1 MSKNTRTLN
10 ATTVPALPSAPNK
23 IDPELKKFLDKMVE
37 AVEIRLGRRGDTRDR
52 AITLREL
59 ISSGL
64 AKELAANPY
73 DPNAIDFGVPSSDNL
88 NLSQAVGKPEN
99 LQASAAFSTALIQ
112 WDLWKHRNH
121 FRTHIYRN
129 TSDIRST
136 AVFIG
141 TSDGQ
146 FFTDEDV
153 TSGTTYYYWARHE
166 NTHGDMSEWNAE
178 SGTSATVAQDVLY
191 ILNLLAG
198 AIDSS
203 HLAASLATDVGRI
216 PGWHTLIGNYSPSTV
231 NYRSLTDINSQ
242 VTTTAG
248 NFTTLNTTVTGAG
261 GHSSKITSLETT
273 VNNPTTGVVATSS
286 ALDVLETKV
295 GYSYLPNSGNRLF
308 DNSGAIKSSTDATAY
323 NTANGYTSGHANY
336 VAWQDGMGAAQMS
349 TRIQVDDGTGTFH
362 TLEQQAQTIHGTNGL
377 SSQYSVKINAN
388 GHVAGFGLASSS
400 PTAGNTTSEFIV
412 AADKFSIVD
421 PAGGTG
427 VPVFTTVTS
436 TQVVNGVTVQPGVY
450 IDGLKVQD
458 GSITNVKL
466 GNAIVDDAKISSVD
480 AGKISSGTMD
490 TGRLN
495 VDGAT
500 LDSNNAGALQVANLG
515 ITSAKIGNAE
525 VGTLKIQDQAVVH
538 PYGLSGTGGI
548 SVAYNASNTVT
559 SWTAIDNGGVT
570 MTYNQV
576 VNGVTGLTPSKVT
589 ILLINNFIHSNG
601 SNGTVVSQILRIYDP
616 GSGTW
621 HEEGHVGY
629 GAVQDQSLTL
639 TSGATITPSGAGTTS
654 GGGIIIRAYARQL
667 YTGQPVTTGAGQ
679 LIVLGTKK

>member
-1 MSKNTRTLN
+1 M
-10 ATTVPALPSAPNK
+10 
-23 IDPELKKFLDKMVE
+23 
-37 AVEIRLGRRGDTRDR
+37 
-52 AITLREL
+52 
-59 ISSGL
+59 
-64 AKELAANPY
+64 
-73 DPNAIDFGVPSSDNL
+73 
-88 NLSQAVGKPEN
+88 
-99 LQASAAFSTALIQ
+99 
-112 WDLWKHRNH
+112 
-121 FRTHIYRN
+121 
-129 TSDIRST
+129 
-136 AVFIG
+136 
-141 TSDGQ
+141 
-146 FFTDEDV
+146 

-178 SGTSATVAQDVLY
+178 SGTSATVAQDVSY
-191 ILNLLAG
+191 ILSLLAG
-198 AIDSS
+198 AIDTS

-261 GHSSKITSLETT
+261 GHSSKITALETT
-273 VNNPTTGVVATSS
+273 VNDPTTGVVATSS

-400 PTAGNTTSEFIV
+400 PTAGGSTSEFIV

-480 AGKISSGTMD
+480 AGKVNSGTLA
-490 TGRLN
+490 TGRLDL
-495 VDGAT
+495 DGAT
-500 LDSNNAGALQVANLG
+500 LDSNNAGALQVKDLG
-515 ITSAKIGNAE
+515 ITNAKIGNAE

-548 SVAYNASNTVT
+548 SVAYNASSTVT

-589 ILLINNFIHSNG
+589 VLLINNFIHTNG

-616 GSGTW
+616 HSGTW

-629 GAVQDQSLTL
+629 GAVTNQSLTL
-639 TSGATITPSGAGTTS
+639 TSGATITPAGAGTTS

-667 YTGQPVTTGAGQ
+667 YTGQPVATGAGQ

>member
-73 DPNAIDFGVPSSDNL
+73 DPNAIDFGVPLGDDL

-136 AVFIG
+136 AIFIG
-141 TSDGQ
+141 TSDSQ

-178 SGTSATVAQDVLY
+178 SGTSATVAQDVSF
-191 ILNLLAG
+191 ILSLLAG
-198 AIDSS
+198 AIGTSE
-203 HLAASLATDVGRI
+203 LAASLATDVGRI

-261 GHSSKITSLETT
+261 GHSAKNTSLETT
-273 VNNPTTGVVATSS
+273 VNDGTTGVVATST

-336 VAWQDGMGAAQMS
+336 VAWNDGMGAAQMS

-400 PTAGNTTSEFIV
+400 PTAGGSTSEFIV

-421 PAGGTG
+421 PNNVGSG
-427 VPVFTTVTS
+427 VAPVFS
-436 TQVVNGVTVQPGVY
+436 VY
-450 IDGLKVQD
+450 SKFANHAEFFFWI
-458 GSITNVKL
+458 
-466 GNAIVDDAKISSVD
+466 
-480 AGKISSGTMD
+480 
-490 TGRLN
+490 RL
-495 VDGAT
+495 
-500 LDSNNAGALQVANLG
+500 
-515 ITSAKIGNAE
+515 
-525 VGTLKIQDQAVVH
+525 
-538 PYGLSGTGGI
+538 
-548 SVAYNASNTVT
+548 
-559 SWTAIDNGGVT
+559 
-570 MTYNQV
+570 
-576 VNGVTGLTPSKVT
+576 
-589 ILLINNFIHSNG
+589 
-601 SNGTVVSQILRIYDP
+601 
-616 GSGTW
+616 
-621 HEEGHVGY
+621 
-629 GAVQDQSLTL
+629 
-639 TSGATITPSGAGTTS
+639 
-654 GGGIIIRAYARQL
+654 
-667 YTGQPVTTGAGQ
+667 
-679 LIVLGTKK
+679 

>member
-73 DPNAIDFGVPSSDNL
+73 DPNAIDFGVPLGDDL

-129 TSDIRST
+129 TSDIRSA

-141 TSDGQ
+141 TSDSQ

-178 SGTSATVAQDVLY
+178 SGTSATVAQDVSF
-191 ILNLLAG
+191 ILSLLAG
-198 AIDSS
+198 AIGTSE
-203 HLAASLATDVGRI
+203 LAASLATDVGRI

-261 GHSSKITSLETT
+261 GHSAKITSLETT
-273 VNNPTTGVVATSS
+273 VNDGTTGVVATST

-336 VAWQDGMGAAQMS
+336 VAWNDGMGAAQMS

-400 PTAGNTTSEFIV
+400 PTAGGSTSEFIV

-450 IDGLKVQD
+450 IDGLKVQN
-458 GSITNVKL
+458 GSITNAKIGDL
-466 GNAIVDDAKISSVD
+466 EVDDAKISNVD
-480 AGKISSGTMD
+480 AATIGSGTLN

-495 VDGAT
+495 IDNAT
-500 LDSNNAGALQVANLG
+500 LDSNNAGVLQVKNLG
-515 ITSAKIGNAE
+515 ITTAKIQNAD
-525 VGTLKIQDQAVVH
+525 VTTLKIA
-538 PYGLSGTGGI
+538 GE
-548 SVAYNASNTVT
+548 AATVPIGVNG
-559 SWTAIDNGGVT
+559 SGGVT
-570 MTYNQV
+570 VANNTSNV
-576 VNGVTGLTPSKVT
+576 VTTWTDISGGGVPINFNTSGGITPSKIT
-589 ILLINNFIHSNG
+589 FLITSNFLLTNG
-601 SNGTVVSQILRIYDP
+601 SSGTFISMIFRIYD
-616 GSGTW
+616 GGGGTW
-621 HEEGHVGY
+621 HEEGHVGF
-629 GAVQDQSLTL
+629 GLTQNQSPVITSGCTL
-639 TSGATITPSGAGTTS
+639 TPASAGQST
-654 GGGIIIRAYARQL
+654 GGNFTVMVYARE
-667 YTGQPVTTGAGQ
+667 YWNTNTVTTGSSH
-679 LIVLGTKK
+679 LTVLGCRR

>member
-136 AVFIG
+136 AIFIG
-141 TSDGQ
+141 TSDSQ

-178 SGTSATVAQDVLY
+178 SGTSATVAQDVSF
-191 ILNLLAG
+191 ILSLLAG

-295 GYSYLPNSGNRLF
+295 GYSYLPNQGNRLF
-308 DNSGAIKSSTDATAY
+308 DNSGAITSETDATAY

-667 YTGQPVTTGAGQ
+667 YTGQPVATGFGQ

>member
-400 PTAGNTTSEFIV
+400 PTAGGSTSEFIV

-570 MTYNQV
+570 MTFNQV

>member
-37 AVEIRLGRRGDTRDR
+37 AVEIRLGRRGDIRDR

-73 DPNAIDFGVPSSDNL
+73 DPNAIDFGVPLGDDL

-136 AVFIG
+136 ATFIG
-141 TSDGQ
+141 TSDSQ

-178 SGTSATVAQDVLY
+178 SGTSATVAQDTAFL
-191 ILNLLAG
+191 LNLLAG
-198 AIDSS
+198 AIGTSE
-203 HLAASLATDVGRI
+203 LAASLATDVGRI
-216 PGWHTLIGNYSPSTV
+216 PGWHTLIGNYNPSTV
-231 NYRSLTDINSQ
+231 NYRSLTDINTQ

-261 GHSSKITSLETT
+261 GHSAKITALETT
-273 VNNPTTGVVATSS
+273 VNDGTTGVVATST

-336 VAWQDGMGAAQMS
+336 VAWNDGMGAAQMS

-400 PTAGNTTSEFIV
+400 PTAGGSTSEFIV

-436 TQVVNGVTVQPGVY
+436 TQVINGVTVLPGVY
-450 IDGLKVQD
+450 IDGLQVQN
-458 GSITNVKL
+458 GSITN
-466 GNAIVDDAKISSVD
+466 AKIGNGVVDNQKVSSLD
-480 AGKISSGTMD
+480 AGKVNSGTLASS
-490 TGRLN
+490 RLN
-495 VDGAT
+495 IDGQT
-500 LDSNNAGALQVANLG
+500 FYRDPSTDILSVGALSIGEAH
-515 ITSAKIGNAE
+515 IGNAE
-525 VGTLKIQDQAVVH
+525 VKTLKIA
-538 PYGLSGTGGI
+538 GE
-548 SVAYNASNTVT
+548 AATVPIGVNG
-559 SWTAIDNGGVT
+559 AGGVT
-570 MTYNQV
+570 VANNTSNV
-576 VNGVTGLTPSKVT
+576 VTTWTDISGGGVPINFNTSGGITPSKIT
-589 ILLINNFIHSNG
+589 FLITSNFLLTNG
-601 SNGTVVSQILRIYDP
+601 SSGTFISMIFRIYD
-616 GSGTW
+616 GGAGTW
-621 HEEGHVGY
+621 HEEGHVGF
-629 GAVQDQSLTL
+629 GLMTNQSPVI
-639 TSGATITPSGAGTTS
+639 TSGCTLQPASAGLTT
-654 GGGIIIRAYARQL
+654 GGNFTVMVYARE
-667 YTGQPVTTGAGQ
+667 YWNTNTVTTGTSH
-679 LIVLGTKK
+679 LTVLGCRR